1 MEDKNL
7 GHLMLDLETFG
18 SDSDS
23 VICSIGAVE
32 FDIKTGETGRQFYQK
47 IDVQSC
53 LDMGLKVSG
62 ATLMWWLRQ
71 SEDARRELYDAK
83 PEHVGVVLQNFRVFF
98 NALGKD
104 TEIWGN
110 SNRFDMGILE
120 NAYKKNFVKIPWDFR
135 KERDVRTLV
144 SFRPEIQKET
154 VFEGTAH
161 NPIADCMFQITYCT
175 KIWNVINNPV
185 KMTFKIPIT
194 KTTTDEDKAS
204 VSALIKHC
212 KESIEFDE
220 TVGSIYI
227 DGDKDLPSS
236 KEYIIPVKK

>member
-1 MEDKNL
+1 MEENKNL

-18 SDSDS
+18 SNSDS
-23 VICSIGAVE
+23 VICSIGAIE

-53 LDMGLKVSG
+53 LDVGMKVSG

-83 PEHVGVVLQNFRVFF
+83 PEHVFKVLQNFSVFF

-104 TEIWGN
+104 VQIWGN

-120 NAYKKNFVKIPWDFR
+120 NAYNKSITPIPWNFR

-144 SFRPEIQKET
+144 SLRPDIQKET

-161 NPIADCMFQITYCT
+161 KPIADCMFQITYCT

-185 KMTFKIPIT
+185 KMTFQIPVT
-194 KTTTDEDKAS
+194 KTTADESIADIIS
-204 VSALIKHC
+204 RY

-220 TVGSIYI
+220 TTGSIYI
-227 DGDKDLPSS
+227 NGDKDMPYA
-236 KEYIIPVKK
+236 KEYWLPTKK

>member
-1 MEDKNL
+1 MEENINL

-32 FDIKTGETGRQFYQK
+32 FDINTGKTGRQFYQK

-53 LDMGLKVSG
+53 LDVGLKVSG

-83 PEHVGVVLQNFRVFF
+83 PEHVCVVLQNFRMFF
-98 NALGKD
+98 DTLGKD
-104 TEIWGN
+104 VQIWGN

-120 NAYKKNFVKIPWDFR
+120 TAYKKNFVKIPWDFR

-144 SFRPEIQKET
+144 SFRPEIQKAT
-154 VFEGTAH
+154 IFEGTAH
-161 NPIADCMFQITYCT
+161 NPIADCIFQITYCT

-185 KMTFKIPIT
+185 KMTFKIPTT
-194 KTTTDEDKAS
+194 KMSPDEAEAFIKDMM
-204 VSALIKHC
+204 SAYKGF
-212 KESIEFDE
+212 IEFEDANGPV
-220 TVGSIYI
+220 T
-227 DGDKDLPSS
+227 KD
-236 KEYIIPVKK
+236 YFIPVKE